1 MIKRKKKIIFIK
13 VFIVHLI
20 VILLIDLNISAY
32 IKPNTTNEI
41 NINANFI
48 NLKSISLEDLE
59 KKRALIKEKKRKL
72 EEKKNQVEQKKM
84 RKLFLR
90 KKFYVRMIK
99 FVKLLVVKN
108 P

>member
-72 EEKKNQVEQKKM
+72 EEKK
-84 RKLFLR
+84 R
-90 KKFYVRMIK
+90 KKLEALK
-99 FVKLLVVKN
+99 KKKKLAAEKKRKEEEAKKLWL
-108 P
+108 